1 MAVTKLQMI
10 KQAHL
15 ILTKDFETSVN
26 RDSDYTLKK
35 QCDRLANFAYIAMKH
50 LEDNNMQDFVLLKHD
65 DLRSWWNKHKEAMRQ
80 EQLAKEAKARRAE
93 LKERALARL
102 TDEEKEAL
110 GLKKK

>member
-1 MAVTKLQMI
+1 MAVSKKQLTKMMI
-10 KQAHL
+10 AT
-15 ILTKDFETSVN
+15 LTKDFETSVN